1 MMCVEGDDEVNDELD
16 GWKFY
21 SINFYFVSEIE
32 WRIYRVGWSVIDKIN
47 SLIGIIKICIDGRRT
62 IKNFIWQ

>member
-1 MMCVEGDDEVNDELD
+1 MMCVGGDDEVNDELD

-47 SLIGIIKICIDGRRT
+47 SLIGIIKICIDGRT